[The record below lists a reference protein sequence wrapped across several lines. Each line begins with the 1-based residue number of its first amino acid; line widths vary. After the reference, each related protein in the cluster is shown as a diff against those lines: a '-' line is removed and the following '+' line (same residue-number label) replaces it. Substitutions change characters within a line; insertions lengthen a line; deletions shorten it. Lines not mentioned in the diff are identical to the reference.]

1 MSERLV
7 ARFCKAVIALS
18 DEPLTFFLDEDETHC
33 VVSVRAPAMAL
44 EEEPSLGLRLVL
56 GLARIAGGDLV
67 TSGDRLKLLLPKP

>member
-1 MSERLV
+1 M
-7 ARFCKAVIALS
+7 IALS

-44 EEEPSLGLRLVL
+44 EEEPSLGFRLVL